1 MNADIFAKWLRIQGY
16 HVIHTISSYWYEAGS
31 RVYQA
36 FPYHWTIQPS
46 EEELSGFMHQ
56 ARAIGLR
63 YSTPIIAHRG
73 AISYHAVYEGE
84 SYTLEGLDRRS
95 RQNVRKGLKN
105 CSVEPISFER
115 LAEEGWRLER
125 DTLDRQGRRAN
136 ESEQTWRLRCKAAA
150 DLAGFKAWGALVN
163 GNLAA
168 SLLTFQMD
176 DCCEMISQQC
186 HRDYLNARVNN
197 ALTFVVTQTMINRP
211 DIRSIFYAL
220 HSLDAPA
227 SIDEFKF
234 RMGYHAKPVRQRVM
248 FSPWFAPFE
257 SEIFHKVLI
266 RLLNRDPGNQILAK
280 AEGML
285 RFYLQGKLPLDEQ
298 VWPERLAQSKSTIL
312 QNQKSGEEI
321 TDRRIRV

>member
-1 MNADIFAKWLRIQGY
+1 MNADVFAKWLSIQGY
-16 HVIHTISSYWYEAGS
+16 HVIHTASSYWYEASS

-36 FPYHWTIQPS
+36 FPYHWIIQPS
-46 EEELSGFMHQ
+46 EEELSSFLRHE
-56 ARAIGLR
+56 RAIGLR
-63 YSTPIIAHRG
+63 YSTPLIASSG
-73 AISYHAVYEGE
+73 AISYHAVYDEG

-95 RQNVRKGLKN
+95 RQNVSKGLKN
-105 CSVEPISFER
+105 CSVEPITFER
-115 LAEEGWRLER
+115 LADEGWLLER

-150 DLAGFKAWGALVN
+150 DLTGFEAWGALIN
-163 GNLAA
+163 GHLAA

-197 ALTFVVTQTMINRP
+197 ALTFVVTQTMISRP

-248 FSPWFAPFE
+248 FSSWFAILA
-257 SEIFHKVLI
+257 SENVHKVLI
-266 RLLNRDPGNQILAK
+266 RLLQRDPSNQNLAK

-298 VWPERLAQSKSTIL
+298 VWPEHVAPSKSTIL
-312 QNQKSGEEI
+312 QNQKPAEEI
-321 TDRRIRV
+321 TDRRV